1 MWIEQGV
8 TAFAIWANGSQS
20 FPRALARLRANAPP
34 RFLNAFVLV
43 FFFSQLTYFL
53 SFFFFTVNRSIDFFV
68 FPECLSSYV
77 LDRQRTFVDPNLCNA
92 ASYRNLI
99 A

>member
-53 SFFFFTVNRSIDFFV
+53 SFFFFLPSTDPSISLYFPNAYLRMCSIARELLLIPIFV
-68 FPECLSSYV
+68 MLRRIETL
-77 LDRQRTFVDPNLCNA
+77 
-92 ASYRNLI
+92 
-99 A
+99 